1 MEDNYT
7 KTSKLDR
14 ISIICQGSRG
24 DIQPYVAIGVSIPDQ
39 THDVQKLTLLHIIGT
54 YHFIDSY

>member
-1 MEDNYT
+1 MEDNDT
-7 KTSKLDR
+7 TTAKLDR

-54 YHFIDSY
+54 LFY